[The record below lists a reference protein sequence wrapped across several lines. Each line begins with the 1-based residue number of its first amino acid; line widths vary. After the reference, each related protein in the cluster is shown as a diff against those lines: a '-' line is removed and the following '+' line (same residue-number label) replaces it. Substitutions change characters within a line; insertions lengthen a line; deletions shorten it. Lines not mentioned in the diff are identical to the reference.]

1 MKKTYRQHLLECTE
15 PWAADALQYLEED
28 GQMADMETEYL
39 SEAIGGGF
47 LWSAT
52 KPGQGVAYWR
62 SIYWKIRTTEQ
73 ND

>member
-1 MKKTYRQHLLECTE
+1 MGKTIKQWFEECAE
-15 PWAADALQYLEED
+15 PWAQDALQYLEEY
-28 GQMADMETEYL
+28 GQMADIETEYL

-52 KPGQGVAYWR
+52 KPGQGVTYWR
-62 SIYWKIRTTEQ
+62 SIYWKVKATEK

>member
-1 MKKTYRQHLLECTE
+1 MKKTYRQHLAECAE

-47 LWSAT
+47 LWAAT
-52 KPGQGVAYWR
+52 KQGVSYWR
-62 SIYWKIRTTEQ
+62 SIYWKVKAKE